1 MPRSMRSGHSIA
13 RAPVHMSNAALYL
26 RVSTGRQAEQDLSI
40 PDQKAQARAWCQ
52 ARGWTVAA
60 EFVEPGAS
68 ATDDKRPVFQQM
80 IEQACSGD
88 NAFDVIV
95 VHSYSRFFRDA
106 FGLEFYLRK
115 LKKSGVRLVSITQEL
130 GDDPAQVMLRQVIAL
145 FDEYQSKETAKHV
158 LRSMKENARQ
168 GFWNGSQS
176 PFGYKPTAVEQRGA
190 RVKKK
195 LIIDDVEAEVVRLM
209 FRLFLAGDGKCGPMG
224 VKAVVKHINAK
235 GHRTRKGAHWG
246 IGPMHRLLTDP
257 LYCGQH
263 RFNRKFNKTGQV
275 KEASEVITT
284 EVPAIIDQATFDQV
298 QASLKA
304 RNPQVTAPRVVTG
317 PILLTGLAVCG
328 TCGGGMTL
336 RTGTSKHGNVYKYYT
351 CSRQHRQGKTT
362 CQGRSIRMDKLDGLV
377 TEHLANRLLVPER
390 LAEMLGALMSKR
402 AEKATAVDDRIDR
415 LEQEAEQA
423 QTKLTRLY
431 KLVEDGLADM
441 DDVLK
446 GRIGALKLEHER
458 ARAALERARTAVRP
472 SIDISPLVIERFGAS
487 MRENL
492 TTGAVPFRKAMISS
506 VVDRV
511 EVDDH
516 EIRIIGDKG
525 TLERAVLGGS
535 GSGGGGE
542 TGVRSLV
549 RNWRR
554 EWDSNPRYACT
565 YARVPG
571 VRLKP
576 LGHLSG
582 EARRRTI
589 PIEGPHASS
598 AVATLPPRRRTGVHG
613 VSEPVRPPDT
623 FSRRSRPG

>member
-1 MPRSMRSGHSIA
+1 MQKSPRSGHSSA
-13 RAPVHMSNAALYL
+13 HSNVHMSNAALYL

-168 GFWNGSQS
+168 GFWNGASP
-176 PFGYKPTAVEQRGA
+176 PFGYRPNDVERRGD

-195 LIIDDVEAEVVRLM
+195 LVIDEVEADVVRLM
-209 FRLFLAGDGKCGPMG
+209 FRLFLEGDGTSGPLG
-224 VKAVVKHINAK
+224 VKAVVKLINAG
-235 GHRTRKGAHWG
+235 GHRTRRGAHWG
-246 IGPMHRLLTDP
+246 IGPLHRLLTDP

-263 RFNRKFNKTGQV
+263 RFNRKVSKTGQV
-275 KEASEVITT
+275 KDASEVITT
-284 EVPAIIDQATFDQV
+284 EVPAIIEPARFDRV
-298 QASLKA
+298 QAALKA
-304 RNPQVTAPRVVTG
+304 RNPKVTAPRVVTG

-336 RTGTSKHGNVYKYYT
+336 RTGTSKQGNVYKYYT
-351 CSRQHRQGKTT
+351 CSRQHRQGKTG
-362 CQGRSIRMDKLDGLV
+362 CEGRSIRMDKLDGLV
-377 TEHLANRLLVPER
+377 TEHLATRLFVPER
-390 LAEMLGALMSKR
+390 LTEMLAALSSKR
-402 AEKATAVDDRIDR
+402 CEKAASVDDRIAR
-415 LEQEAEQA
+415 LEREAEQA
-423 QTKLTRLY
+423 ETRLGRLY
-431 KLVEDGLADM
+431 KMVEDGIAKL

-446 GRIGALKLEHER
+446 RRIDALKLER
-458 ARAALERARTAVRP
+458 DQARAALERAQTAVRP
-472 SIDISPLVIERFGAS
+472 AVDISPLVVERFGAM

-492 TTGAVPFRKAMISS
+492 TTGTVPFRKAMISS

-535 GSGGGGE
+535 GSASGGE
-542 TGVRSLV
+542 AGVRSLV

-554 EWDSNPRYACT
+554 GWDSNPRYSCPYSAF
-565 YARVPG
+565 RV
-571 VRLKP
+571 RC
-576 LGHLSG
+576 H
-582 EARRRTI
+582 
-589 PIEGPHASS
+589 
-598 AVATLPPRRRTGVHG
+598 
-613 VSEPVRPPDT
+613 
-623 FSRRSRPG
+623 